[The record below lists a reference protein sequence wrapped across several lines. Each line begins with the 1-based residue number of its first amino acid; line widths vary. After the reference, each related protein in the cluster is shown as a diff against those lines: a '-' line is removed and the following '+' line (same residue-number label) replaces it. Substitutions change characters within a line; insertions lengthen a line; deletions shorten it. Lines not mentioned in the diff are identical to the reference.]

1 MSDID
6 QVNLIKTEKLL
17 KTINP
22 SVISVQADVS
32 SLEDSSRLF
41 ETSLKTFNQID
52 ILINNVGINAS
63 GGILNLD
70 FNQAKKVFK
79 PNLIGPFYLTHLA
92 AKQMVEEK
100 IPGSIL
106 FTSSTHARV
115 TMLSPTYTATKA
127 AIENIVR
134 DIALELAEYKI
145 RVNAVAP
152 GIVAIRGEKKLENKL
167 VPLGETSV
175 PEDIANTMIFLL
187 SDKARHVTGQ
197 TITVDGGFSLIHTH
211 YLQNKSLLD
220 FY

>member
-1 MSDID
+1 MPNLKGKVAIITGAAKGIGRGIALGLAQKGVKVVMSDID

-70 FNQAKKVFK
+70 FNQAKKVFET
-79 PNLIGPFYLTHLA
+79 NLIGPFYLTHLA

-127 AIENIVR
+127 AI
-134 DIALELAEYKI
+134 
-145 RVNAVAP
+145 
-152 GIVAIRGEKKLENKL
+152 
-167 VPLGETSV
+167 
-175 PEDIANTMIFLL
+175 
-187 SDKARHVTGQ
+187 
-197 TITVDGGFSLIHTH
+197 
-211 YLQNKSLLD
+211 
-220 FY
+220 